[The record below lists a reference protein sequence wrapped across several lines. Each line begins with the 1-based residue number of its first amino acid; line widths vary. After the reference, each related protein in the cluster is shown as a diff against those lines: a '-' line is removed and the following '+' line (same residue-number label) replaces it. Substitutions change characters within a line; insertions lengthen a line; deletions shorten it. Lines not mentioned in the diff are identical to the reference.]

1 MGMRHGSD
9 PPPWRVEVEI
19 DELVLDGF
27 ERIDRDAVAGA
38 FRRELD
44 RLLRRDPG
52 RLALADNDTAR
63 ARVVADLPETMPSHR
78 LGQSLAGAVFR
89 AIDGVNERTTGPAAR
104 TPGPAARAAGPA
116 AAAVSHRDASPAV
129 GQP

>member
-1 MGMRHGSD
+1 MGMRHVSD

-27 ERIDRDAVAGA
+27 ERIDRDVVDGA

-52 RLALADNDTAR
+52 RLASADKVTAW
-63 ARVVADLPETMPSHR
+63 ARVVADLPQTMPSHR

-89 AIDGVNERTTGPAAR
+89 AIDGVNERTPGPTAR
-104 TPGPAARAAGPA
+104 TPGPAAHTPGPA
-116 AAAVSHRDASPAV
+116 AVSRGDASPPV

>member
-1 MGMRHGSD
+1 
-9 PPPWRVEVEI
+9 VEI